1 MQRYIKD
8 EYVVSFQTIFVSF
21 RICAAYYFVVPLRR
35 KKRRKGLFPPVPFRP
50 TILQSYNPKII
61 KSFNPIMEAKK
72 SIEALQFFVT
82 HLAEGAMV
90 HKQQG
95 LMFKSQGF
103 TKLGQKY
110 VDHFGEEMGWVEKF
124 TERIL
129 DLGGEVKF
137 EGMQP
142 RELIK
147 NPIEYVK
154 ADLAIQGP
162 GVELLLKCMET
173 VKDDPTTYDIMKD
186 YLKDE
191 EEDLYW
197 SQGALDMIECIGA
210 QNWLFTQV

>member
-1 MQRYIKD
+1 MD
-8 EYVVSFQTIFVSF
+8 
-21 RICAAYYFVVPLRR
+21 
-35 KKRRKGLFPPVPFRP
+35 
-50 TILQSYNPKII
+50 
-61 KSFNPIMEAKK
+61 AKK

-95 LMFKSQGF
+95 LIFKSQGF

-110 VDHFGEEMGWVEKF
+110 VDHFSEEMGWVEKF

-137 EGMQP
+137 EGMQS

-147 NPIEYVK
+147 NPVEYVK

-162 GVELLLKCMET
+162 GVDLLLKCMET
-173 VKDDPTTYDIMKD
+173 VKEDPTTYDIMKA
-186 YLKDE
+186 YLADE

-197 SQGALDMIECIGA
+197 SQGALEMIECIGA
-210 QNWLFTQV
+210 QNWLVTQL